1 MTAML
6 AILVWLAA
14 VYRRPPANRREPGAW
29 ALSATL
35 AALALGLTLKVPAV
49 YAAVEDVSSVANL
62 AQLIKDACVVLSAFG
77 TQVVLL
83 HLLHAPALAR
93 ARVRRRALVAVL
105 AVTVMAAAF
114 LLARPV
120 GGLNELR
127 ADLAAPGLVEFR
139 GVYLLFLVWAFVDIA
154 RLCWRFAR
162 LAGDTVLALGL
173 RLIAA
178 GGVVGLGYA
187 ASGAVQMLAAGR
199 RDLSLV
205 QQTQHTSDALIALA
219 TLLVVLGSTLP
230 ALAARLGRQPQAS
243 PAPAPAMQMAPADL
257 HALWAGV
264 TRALPEFVL
273 PPAAR
278 EGLTGQEQLY
288 RQVIE
293 IEDARLALRPL
304 RDAAVEQ
311 AAAQAVA
318 QHGLDEREHDAAVE
332 GVALA
337 LAMDRL
343 RTEDAPLAMPTGLS
357 SAAPPLLALGDLGLA
372 DSLGAEVT
380 WLSSV
385 GRWYGDDS
393 LTATARRLLAGS
405 HRPAATHQ
413 PERAHGR
420 AR

>member
-14 VYRRPPANRREPGAW
+14 VYRRPPANRREPAAW

-83 HLLHAPALAR
+83 HLLHAPALAGAR
-93 ARVRRRALVAVL
+93 ARRRALVAVL

-120 GGLNELR
+120 DGLNELR
-127 ADLAAPGLVEFR
+127 AGLAAPGLVEFR

-178 GGVVGLGYA
+178 GGAVGLGYA
-187 ASGAVQMLAAGR
+187 ASGAVQVLAAGR
-199 RDLSLV
+199 RDLSLI

-230 ALAARLGRQPQAS
+230 ALTARLGRRPHAS
-243 PAPAPAMQMAPADL
+243 PASVMQMAHADL

-293 IEDARLALRPL
+293 VEDARLALRPL
-304 RDAAVEQ
+304 RDAAVEH

-343 RTEDAPLAMPTGLS
+343 RAEDSPLAMRTGLS
-357 SAAPPLLALGDLGLA
+357 SVAPPLLASGGLA
-372 DSLGAEVT
+372 LADNLGAEVT

-413 PERAHGR
+413 PESAHGR